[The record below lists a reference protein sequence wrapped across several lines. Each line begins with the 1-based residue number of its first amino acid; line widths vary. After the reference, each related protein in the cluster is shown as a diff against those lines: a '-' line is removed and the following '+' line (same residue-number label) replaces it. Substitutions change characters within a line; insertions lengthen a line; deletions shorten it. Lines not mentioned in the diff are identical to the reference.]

1 MSNMTLA
8 EQLRARLAERELA
21 QWAED
26 DTAHKKMEVKKSPFQ
41 VSNNLCRTA
50 YEQVR
55 DFPDTRKNVTNA
67 LKARGYKIGS
77 ISAVIGQM
85 IRQRA
90 AQPDDEGVL
99 HVTTAE
105 YTPLKSSATLRNMEK
120 KAKQKQVL
128 VDVRKKTTRVVEKRP
143 VSSSVG
149 AGLTALV
156 PTPAPTP
163 APTPEIPRV
172 DALLRSLSAARV
184 NRPSRSPDSAL
195 AHPSRALTR
204 VRALRYRKDSWKCV
218 ARLVMARSGSGT

>member
-8 EQLRARLAERELA
+8 EQLRAKLMAN
-21 QWAED
+21 QWAKD
-26 DTAHKKMEVKKSPFQ
+26 DEAHKQMEAAPKRSPFQ
-41 VSNNLCRTA
+41 VSNNLCRAA

-67 LKARGYKIGS
+67 LKDKGYQIGS

-85 IRQRA
+85 IRQRI

-105 YTPLKSSATLRNMEK
+105 YTPLKSSATLRNREK
-120 KAKQKQVL
+120 KEQKRKKIV
-128 VDVRKKTTRVVEKRP
+128 VDVRKKTVRVEEERP

-156 PTPAPTP
+156 PTPAPP
-163 APTPEIPRV
+163 PEIPRV
-172 DALLRSLSAARV
+172 DALLRSLSVLDAKELYE
-184 NRPSRSPDSAL
+184 AL
-195 AHPSRALTR
+195 
-204 VRALRYRKDSWKCV
+204 KKIFGDK
-218 ARLVMARSGSGT
+218 

>member
-8 EQLRARLAERELA
+8 EQLRDKLMAN
-21 QWAED
+21 QWAKD
-26 DTAHKKMEVKKSPFQ
+26 DEAHKQMEAAPKRSPFQ

-50 YEQVR
+50 FEQVR

-67 LKARGYKIGS
+67 LKAKGYLIGS

-85 IRQRA
+85 LRQRI

-105 YTPLKSSATLRNMEK
+105 YVPLKSSATLRNMEK
-120 KAKQKQVL
+120 KAQKRKKIV
-128 VDVRKKTTRVVEKRP
+128 VDVRKKTVRVVEERP

-149 AGLTALV
+149 AGGLTALV
-156 PTPAPTP
+156 PTP

-172 DALLRSLSAARV
+172 DALLRSMSVLDAKELYESLK
-184 NRPSRSPDSAL
+184 NIFGD
-195 AHPSRALTR
+195 
-204 VRALRYRKDSWKCV
+204 K
-218 ARLVMARSGSGT
+218 

>member
-21 QWAED
+21 QWAKD
-26 DTAHKKMEVKKSPFQ
+26 DEAHKQMEAAPKRSPFQ

-99 HVTTAE
+99 HVTTAD
-105 YTPLKSSATLRNMEK
+105 YVPLKSSATLRNMEK
-120 KAKQKQVL
+120 KAQKRKKII
-128 VDVRKKTTRVVEKRP
+128 VDVRKKTVRVVEERP
-143 VSSSVG
+143 VS
-149 AGLTALV
+149 AGIAAIPMRPKDPPYPRPL
-156 PTPAPTP
+156 PWSPR
-163 APTPEIPRV
+163 EILEMMDV
-172 DALLRSLSAARV
+172 LQARAV
-184 NRPSRSPDSAL
+184 YDELKKIFGDN
-195 AHPSRALTR
+195 
-204 VRALRYRKDSWKCV
+204 K
-218 ARLVMARSGSGT
+218 

>member
-8 EQLRARLAERELA
+8 EQLRAQLAERELA
-21 QWAED
+21 QWAKD
-26 DTAHKKMEVKKSPFQ
+26 DEAHKQMEAAPKRSPFQ

-67 LKARGYKIGS
+67 LKDKGYQIGS

-85 IRQRA
+85 IRQGV

-105 YTPLKSSATLRNMEK
+105 YTPLKSSATLRNREK
-120 KAKQKQVL
+120 KAKQKKVI
-128 VDVRKKTTRVVEKRP
+128 VDVRKKTVRVVEERP
-143 VSSSVG
+143 VSSSVRA

-156 PTPAPTP
+156 PTPV
-163 APTPEIPRV
+163 PEGIPRI
-172 DALLRSLSAARV
+172 DALLRSLSVLDARELY
-184 NRPSRSPDSAL
+184 DAL
-195 AHPSRALTR
+195 
-204 VRALRYRKDSWKCV
+204 KNIFGDNK
-218 ARLVMARSGSGT
+218 

>member
-67 LKARGYKIGS
+67 LKDKGYQIGS

-85 IRQRA
+85 IRQGV
-90 AQPDDEGVL
+90 AQADDEGVL

-105 YTPLKSSATLRNMEK
+105 YTPLKAAKTLRNREK

-128 VDVRKKTTRVVEKRP
+128 VDVRKKTVRVVEERP
-143 VSSSVG
+143 VSSSAR

-156 PTPAPTP
+156 PTPV
-163 APTPEIPRV
+163 PEGIPRI
-172 DALLRSLSAARV
+172 DALLRSLSVLDAKELYE
-184 NRPSRSPDSAL
+184 AL
-195 AHPSRALTR
+195 
-204 VRALRYRKDSWKCV
+204 KNIFGDK
-218 ARLVMARSGSGT
+218 

>member
-26 DTAHKKMEVKKSPFQ
+26 DTAHKKMESPPKRSPFQ

-67 LKARGYKIGS
+67 LKAKGYLIGS

-85 IRQRA
+85 IRQRV

-105 YTPLKSSATLRNMEK
+105 YTPLKSSATLRNREK
-120 KAKQKQVL
+120 KAKQKQII
-128 VDVRKKTTRVVEKRP
+128 VDVRKKTMRVVEERP
-143 VSSSVG
+143 VS
-149 AGLTALV
+149 AGIAAIPMRPKDPPYPRPL
-156 PTPAPTP
+156 PWSPR
-163 APTPEIPRV
+163 EILEMMDV
-172 DALLRSLSAARV
+172 LQARAV
-184 NRPSRSPDSAL
+184 YDEL
-195 AHPSRALTR
+195 
-204 VRALRYRKDSWKCV
+204 KKIFGDK
-218 ARLVMARSGSGT
+218 

>member
-26 DTAHKKMEVKKSPFQ
+26 DTAHKQMEAAPKRSPFQ

-85 IRQRA
+85 IRQRV
-90 AQPDDEGVL
+90 AQADDEGVL

-120 KAKQKQVL
+120 KAKQKKII
-128 VDVRKKTTRVVEKRP
+128 VDVRKKTVRVVEERP

-163 APTPEIPRV
+163 EIPRV
-172 DALLRSLSAARV
+172 DALLRSLSVLDAKELYE
-184 NRPSRSPDSAL
+184 AL
-195 AHPSRALTR
+195 
-204 VRALRYRKDSWKCV
+204 KNIFGDK
-218 ARLVMARSGSGT
+218 

>member
-8 EQLRARLAERELA
+8 EQLRAKLMASK
-21 QWAED
+21 WAED
-26 DTAHKKMEVKKSPFQ
+26 DEAHKQMEAAPKRSPFQ

-50 YEQVR
+50 YEQVK

-67 LKARGYKIGS
+67 LKAKGYLIGS

-85 IRQRA
+85 IRQRV

-143 VSSSVG
+143 VSSSVK
-149 AGLTALV
+149 AGIAAIPMRPKDPPYPRPL
-156 PTPAPTP
+156 PWSPR
-163 APTPEIPRV
+163 EILEMMDV
-172 DALLRSLSAARV
+172 LQARAV
-184 NRPSRSPDSAL
+184 YDEL
-195 AHPSRALTR
+195 
-204 VRALRYRKDSWKCV
+204 KKIFGDK
-218 ARLVMARSGSGT
+218 

>member
-8 EQLRARLAERELA
+8 EQLRAQLAERELA
-21 QWAED
+21 QWAKD
-26 DTAHKKMEVKKSPFQ
+26 DEAHKQMEAAPKRSPFQ

-67 LKARGYKIGS
+67 LKDKGYQIGS

-85 IRQRA
+85 IRQGV

-105 YTPLKSSATLRNMEK
+105 YTPLKSSATLRNREK
-120 KAKQKQVL
+120 KAKQKKVI
-128 VDVRKKTTRVVEKRP
+128 VDVRKKTVRVVEERP
-143 VSSSVG
+143 VSSSVRA

-156 PTPAPTP
+156 PTPV
-163 APTPEIPRV
+163 PEGIPRI
-172 DALLRSLSAARV
+172 DALLRSMSVLEARELY
-184 NRPSRSPDSAL
+184 DAL
-195 AHPSRALTR
+195 
-204 VRALRYRKDSWKCV
+204 KNIFGDNK
-218 ARLVMARSGSGT
+218 

>member
-99 HVTTAE
+99 HVTTAD
-105 YTPLKSSATLRNMEK
+105 YVPLKSAATLRNMEK
-120 KAKQKQVL
+120 KAQKRKKII
-128 VDVRKKTTRVVEKRP
+128 VDVRKKTVRVVEERP

-172 DALLRSLSAARV
+172 DALLRSLSVLDAKELYE
-184 NRPSRSPDSAL
+184 AL
-195 AHPSRALTR
+195 
-204 VRALRYRKDSWKCV
+204 KNIFGDK
-218 ARLVMARSGSGT
+218 

>member
-26 DTAHKKMEVKKSPFQ
+26 DEAHKKMEEKHSPPKRSPFQ
-41 VSNNLCRTA
+41 VTNNLCRTA

-55 DFPDTRKNVTNA
+55 DFPATRKNVSDA
-67 LKARGYKIGS
+67 LKAKGYQIGS

-85 IRQRA
+85 IRQGV

-99 HVTTAE
+99 HITTSE
-105 YTPLKSSATLRNMEK
+105 YTPLKSSATLRNREK

-128 VDVRKKTTRVVEKRP
+128 VDVRKKTVRVVEERP

-149 AGLTALV
+149 IAAIPMRPKDPPYPRPL
-156 PTPAPTP
+156 PWSPR
-163 APTPEIPRV
+163 EILEMMDV
-172 DALLRSLSAARV
+172 LQARAV
-184 NRPSRSPDSAL
+184 YDEL
-195 AHPSRALTR
+195 
-204 VRALRYRKDSWKCV
+204 KKIFGDK
-218 ARLVMARSGSGT
+218 

>member
-26 DTAHKKMEVKKSPFQ
+26 DTAHKKMEAAPKRSPFQ

-67 LKARGYKIGS
+67 LKAKGYLIGS

-85 IRQRA
+85 IRQRV

-120 KAKQKQVL
+120 KAKQKKII
-128 VDVRKKTTRVVEKRP
+128 VDVRKKTVRVEEERP

-156 PTPAPTP
+156 PTPVPTP

-172 DALLRSLSAARV
+172 DALLRSLSVLDAKELYE
-184 NRPSRSPDSAL
+184 AL
-195 AHPSRALTR
+195 
-204 VRALRYRKDSWKCV
+204 KNIFGDK
-218 ARLVMARSGSGT
+218 

>member
-21 QWAED
+21 QWAKD
-26 DTAHKKMEVKKSPFQ
+26 DEAHKQMEAPAPKRSPFQ
-41 VSNNLCRTA
+41 VSNNLCRAA

-55 DFPDTRKNVTNA
+55 DFPDTRKNVSNA
-67 LKARGYKIGS
+67 LKAKGYLIGS

-85 IRQRA
+85 IRQGV
-90 AQPDDEGVL
+90 AQADDEGVL

-105 YTPLKSSATLRNMEK
+105 YTPLKSSATLRNREK
-120 KAKQKQVL
+120 KAKQKRIL
-128 VDVRKKTTRVVEKRP
+128 VDVRKKTVRVEEERP

-163 APTPEIPRV
+163 EIPRV
-172 DALLRSLSAARV
+172 DALLRSLSVLDAK
-184 NRPSRSPDSAL
+184 DLYEAL
-195 AHPSRALTR
+195 
-204 VRALRYRKDSWKCV
+204 KNIFGDK
-218 ARLVMARSGSGT
+218 

>member
-8 EQLRARLAERELA
+8 EQLRMKLAETKREVA
-21 QWAED
+21 HWSVD
-26 DTAHKKMEVKKSPFQ
+26 DLAHKQMEAAPKRSPFQ

-55 DFPDTRKNVTNA
+55 DFPATRKNVSDA
-67 LKARGYKIGS
+67 LKAKGYQIGS

-85 IRQRA
+85 IRQGV
-90 AQPDDEGVL
+90 AQADDEGVL

-105 YTPLKSSATLRNMEK
+105 YTPLKAAKTLRNREK
-120 KAKQKQVL
+120 KAKQKKII
-128 VDVRKKTTRVVEKRP
+128 VDVRKKTMRVVEERP

-172 DALLRSLSAARV
+172 DALLRSLSVLDAK
-184 NRPSRSPDSAL
+184 DLYEAL
-195 AHPSRALTR
+195 
-204 VRALRYRKDSWKCV
+204 KNIFGDK
-218 ARLVMARSGSGT
+218 